1 MLYELKIGWRY
12 LTSNLVQTG
21 LLVLGV
27 AVGVFVFVF
36 MSALIGG
43 LAVYLINQTVG
54 DIAHLTIVEP
64 ELAPATLYAETD
76 GALIVSQNSTGREAT
91 VRNVPEVIA
100 TLAQYGS
107 VTAISP
113 QISGNGLVTRGAIVK
128 PVGVIGVEPAKVS
141 ALADIEGRLTA
152 GRPDLPIGGVLIGQ
166 NLADI
171 LGVSVGQGLRL
182 RSDRGVDMIL
192 SIVGIYRFGVDGL
205 DERTIYVNIKTARGL
220 FDMRDGVSQIAVRI
234 EDLWAAPD
242 FARQLE
248 KATGLSVTA
257 WTETNEQLLS
267 GLDAQGRS
275 GDIIKGFALVTI
287 VIGVASALLLSTY
300 RRRSEI
306 GIMRAMGATRGFVVM
321 VFVAQGA
328 LIGILGGLSGAGLGW
343 IALSPFPPASEI
355 EPGGFPIDIAQGGF
369 GLAIALT
376 FLGALVA
383 SILPARAA
391 AKVDPVTV
399 ISQ

>member
-76 GALIVSQNSTGREAT
+76 GTLIVSQNSTGREAT

-128 PVGVIGVEPAKVS
+128 PVGVIGVEPDKVS

-248 KATGLSVTA
+248 KATGLNVTA
-257 WTETNEQLLS
+257 WTETNEQLLA